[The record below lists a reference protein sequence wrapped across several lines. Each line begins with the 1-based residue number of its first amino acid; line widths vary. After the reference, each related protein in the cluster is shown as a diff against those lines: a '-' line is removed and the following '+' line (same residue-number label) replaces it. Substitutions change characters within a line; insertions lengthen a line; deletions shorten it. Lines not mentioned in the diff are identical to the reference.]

1 MADGILLIA
10 DEPSL
15 SRYLFLI
22 FGFFEFEMAPTYRI
36 SWCLC
41 IVFLIKKKKKIFNI
55 VLSCTCHSP
64 SISEMANRDYI
75 IMTCIKI
82 KLEEFL
88 AWNSIRTICRIVWN
102 ALMLQNLM

>member
-15 SRYLFLI
+15 SRYFFLI

-41 IVFLIKKKKKIFNI
+41 TVFLIKKKKNI
-55 VLSCTCHSP
+55 
-64 SISEMANRDYI
+64 
-75 IMTCIKI
+75 
-82 KLEEFL
+82 
-88 AWNSIRTICRIVWN
+88 
-102 ALMLQNLM
+102 